1 MDTMSRPAAL
11 LALLCILAACSSD
24 PKDSPQTTETSGIES
39 EPAGAT
45 TAVPAAQTPMP
56 TSPDTTAA
64 SMTPADTNSTTPA
77 ATLEEAA
84 PPPEP

>member
-1 MDTMSRPAAL
+1 MTKPAAL
-11 LALLCILAACSSD
+11 LASLFVAAACSSD
-24 PKDSPQTTETSGIES
+24 PRREPQTPGNDEVES
-39 EPAGAT
+39 APAEPSAAL
-45 TAVPAAQTPMP
+45 PASQTPTP

-64 SMTPADTNSTTPA
+64 AMTSPAEANTTAPA

>member
-1 MDTMSRPAAL
+1 MLKSASLFT
-11 LALLCILAACSSD
+11 LLCILAACGSD
-24 PKDSPQTTETSGIES
+24 PEEDPRTTGKSGAESAPS
-39 EPAGAT
+39 EPS
-45 TAVPAAQTPMP
+45 TAIPAAQTPMP

-64 SMTPADTNSTTPA
+64 SMTPADTNTTTPA

>member
-24 PKDSPQTTETSGIES
+24 PKESTEDSGVES

-45 TAVPAAQTPMP
+45 TAVPAAQTPTP

-64 SMTPADTNSTTPA
+64 SMTPADTNTTTPA

>member
-1 MDTMSRPAAL
+1 MSRPAAL

-24 PKDSPQTTETSGIES
+24 PKESTEDSGVES
-39 EPAGAT
+39 EPAGPSSAIPT
-45 TAVPAAQTPMP
+45 VQPSTP

-64 SMTPADTNSTTPA
+64 SMAPADTSTTLPA
-77 ATLEEAA
+77 TTLEEAA